1 MQNFLFEM
9 KYLFIQ
15 FSTSFELSKNHSWFS
30 NPIKKIYRCSATFKE
45 RFFLITQEFSIYVKN
60 MWPWYNEV
68 NMWPWYNE
76 VNIIRTRI
84 KQMSYR
90 KFKYKQHKKHNH
102 KYLLCQTG
110 SLETLKR
117 ADWLWWFLDCINRRT
132 ALYIL

>member
-1 MQNFLFEM
+1 
-9 KYLFIQ
+9 
-15 FSTSFELSKNHSWFS
+15 
-30 NPIKKIYRCSATFKE
+30 
-45 RFFLITQEFSIYVKN
+45 

-68 NMWPWYNE
+68 KL
-76 VNIIRTRI
+76 IRTRI